1 MKTNSSIKISTHYD
15 GELESVANSM
25 EVDLKKRNMW
35 RKFFYVVLFFTLIY
49 LLYLF
54 IKYPGEQN
62 PPPLNIIILGLGF
75 VISGIGFSIFNDE
88 KIDKI
93 IFKNMREKIF
103 FYLFIS
109 WKYHNDKKSK
119 KYLKSCIDEIDI
131 YLDNYRNLAYT
142 EDVYSTF
149 DKLYDVLK
157 YHIYPKLGERGDV
170 ESQGDLGSQVSA
182 WDEFKSLSLDFYQ
195 NSPID
200 LINEKVSNV
209 KNHFERN
216 ETVELA
222 DDNLFIKIV
231 KTTFNWNINNYKD
244 SVTYR
249 FIFYLIGTGIMDYY
263 LISNNLLTNDIIIP
277 ATILI
282 PIMAPY
288 YLAPHK
294 YIK

>member
-1 MKTNSSIKISTHYD
+1 MNYFD

-25 EVDLKKRNMW
+25 EVDLKKRNTW
-35 RKFFYVVLFFTLIY
+35 KKIFQTAFFFTLIY
-49 LLYLF
+49 LIYLA

-62 PPPLNIIILGLGF
+62 PPTLYLIILGLAF
-75 VISGIGFSIFNDE
+75 FISTMGFSIFNDE
-88 KIDKI
+88 KNDKI
-93 IFKNMREKIF
+93 IFKNMREKMF

-109 WKYHNDKKSK
+109 WKYHNDMKSK
-119 KYLKSCIDEIDI
+119 KYLKGCINAIDI

-142 EDVYSTF
+142 EDIYSTF
-149 DKLYDVLK
+149 NKLYDVLK

-200 LINEKVSNV
+200 LIDEKVSNL
-209 KNHFERN
+209 KNHFQRN

-288 YLAPHK
+288 YLAPQK
-294 YIK
+294 FKRQ